1 MPGRTNNGSIYED
14 DPEMDMAQVFDS
26 IDIQSIELAF
36 FVQSLNEEVPS
47 SIVWATAPTV
57 GGRPLPSVE
66 TWEWRMRP
74 WPILIFIY

>member
-1 MPGRTNNGSIYED
+1 LHGNLKKISWKQQLQNTPHFKLYGTTTPFTMPGRTNNGSIYED

-47 SIVWATAPTV
+47 SIV
-57 GGRPLPSVE
+57 
-66 TWEWRMRP
+66 
-74 WPILIFIY
+74 